1 MTGNGLEHQIGS
13 IPQIKDK
20 LHNNSFQAQFTQLQL
35 QETVFGMR
43 TASRMRTVEGWT
55 SEARC
60 CRTEGHSVNALLT
73 VP

>member
-55 SEARC
+55 SEAVLDAA
-60 CRTEGHSVNALLT
+60 GQKDT
-73 VP
+73 VLMPY